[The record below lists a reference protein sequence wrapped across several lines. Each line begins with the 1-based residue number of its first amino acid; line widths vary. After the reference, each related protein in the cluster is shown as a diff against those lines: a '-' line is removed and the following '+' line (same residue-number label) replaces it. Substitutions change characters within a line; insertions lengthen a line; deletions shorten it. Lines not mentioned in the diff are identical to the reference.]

1 MRRLIGLLGVGFLS
15 IGCSAYSGA
24 TGAGDFGATQG
35 GIQDMQFA
43 RDLVEQG
50 NVPPADAILVEA
62 MFSEHDM
69 PLAGAPCTTTLC
81 LRGAVGVA
89 PDLQG
94 KSAAWAQVG
103 MSSNIDPATFKRP
116 PLAIVATVD
125 VSGSMGWGSEDTPG
139 EIARDLLVKIS
150 GELEP
155 TDSFAM
161 VAYGDSVSTPIDWT
175 NGDDPS
181 IVSQIAQLHESGSTN
196 MEAGLKR
203 AFEMA
208 HQKAAKGSDVR
219 VLLFTD
225 EQPNVGATSASE
237 FESMVKSASTE
248 DVGITVLG
256 LGSGLGV
263 EVMKGMS
270 HLRGGNA
277 FSLTKLDQVPTFM
290 ETNWPWFNIPI
301 AYDLSVKA
309 APTAGLSVGK
319 SYGFPESA
327 AGQPVAL
334 DVSTVFL
341 SKNRGALLV
350 QLAPDANH
358 AIAAGDGV
366 TLDLSYADPDGA
378 SHKET
383 LSPSYDGAALS
394 DAGVA
399 MPQQGISRA
408 VSLALFTS
416 AMHDA
421 AEAYA
426 TDHANAIA
434 IFEPALARLSSD
446 AVASNDDDLTKEAEF
461 WVKLLDLMK
470 KNAPQGDLYGAQE
483 Y

>member
-1 MRRLIGLLGVGFLS
+1 MAG
-15 IGCSAYSGA
+15 

-43 RDLVEQG
+43 RDLVDQG
-50 NVPPADAILVEA
+50 QVPPADAILVEA

-69 PLAGAPCTTTLC
+69 PLAGAPCATTLC

-89 PDLQG
+89 PDLKG
-94 KSAAWAQVG
+94 NSAAWAQIG

-125 VSGSMGWGSEDTPG
+125 VSGSMGWGDADTPG
-139 EIARDLLVKIS
+139 DIARDLLVKIS

-161 VAYGDSVSTPIDWT
+161 VTYGDSVSTPLGWT
-175 NGDDPS
+175 TGDDPS
-181 IVSQIAQLHESGSTN
+181 IADKIAQLHTDGSTN

-203 AFEMA
+203 AFEVAHEMA
-208 HQKAAKGSDVR
+208 QKGNDVR

-237 FESMVKSASTE
+237 FESMVKSASSE

-277 FSLTKLDQVPTFM
+277 FSLTKRDQVPSFM
-290 ETNWPWFNIPI
+290 EKNWPWFNIPI
-301 AYDLSVKA
+301 AYDLSVSA
-309 APTAGLSVGK
+309 APSAGLLVGQA
-319 SYGFPESA
+319 YGFPETS
-327 AGQPVAL
+327 AGQPLGL

-350 QLAPDANH
+350 QLDPDTNH
-358 AIAAGDGV
+358 AITAGDGV
-366 TLDLSYADPDGA
+366 TLDLSYADPDGET
-378 SHKET
+378 HKDT
-383 LSPSYDGAALS
+383 LSPSWDGAALS
-394 DAGVA
+394 DAGIS
-399 MPQQGISRA
+399 MPQPGISRA

-421 AEAYA
+421 VEAYE
-426 TDHANAIA
+426 TDHAEAQA
-434 IFEPALARLSSD
+434 IFGPALDRLNAD
-446 AVASNDDDLTKEAEF
+446 AVSANDDDLAKEAEF

-470 KNAPQGDLYGAQE
+470 NNAPQGNLYGASE